1 MTEELL
7 MEAEYRAGEV
17 PEEPA
22 EEWESITIDITDARG
37 ERTYVHVRKDQLCRV
52 VRRGQRRQVALG
64 PCRLP
69 GQGPCLCRLPWLRG
83 QQC

>member
-22 EEWESITIDITDARG
+22 EEWESITIDITDTDG
-37 ERTYVHVRKDQLCRV
+37 ERTYVHVGKDQL
-52 VRRGQRRQVALG
+52 
-64 PCRLP
+64 
-69 GQGPCLCRLPWLRG
+69 
-83 QQC
+83 